1 MKRLLSLLVFFH
13 SLPAIGLL
21 ILPLEVCRVLK
32 SLCRDPKE
40 ISKPSVFV
48 QPVTLSA
55 LSLSEP
61 LRTIHLTITKG

>member
-1 MKRLLSLLVFFH
+1 
-13 SLPAIGLL
+13 L

-32 SLCRDPKE
+32 GLCRGSKE
-40 ISKPSVFV
+40 ISKPTVFV

-61 LRTIHLTITKG
+61 LRTIDRKINERIDKK